1 MSSMIHGRELPVTL
15 GAWLRD
21 LRKARKLPLRSIAA
35 VAEMDSTLLSKI
47 ELSQR
52 LPTEEQTRAF
62 ANYFNVSFEDLE
74 AKRLAERFWSEH
86 GDSPAIGKVVA
97 LITAAASERM
107 TRRID
112 SGK

>member
-1 MSSMIHGRELPVTL
+1 MIHGRELPVTS
-15 GAWLRD
+15 GALLRD

-47 ELSQR
+47 ELGRR
-52 LPTEEQTRAF
+52 LPTEEQTRALARF
-62 ANYFNVSFEDLE
+62 FNVSFEDFE

-86 GDSPAIGKVVA
+86 GDSPAISKAAA

>member
-1 MSSMIHGRELPVTL
+1 M
-15 GAWLRD
+15 
-21 LRKARKLPLRSIAA
+21 PLRSIAA
-35 VAEMDSTLLSKI
+35 AAEMDSTLLSKI
-47 ELSQR
+47 ELGQR

-62 ANYFNVSFEDLE
+62 AKFFDVSFEELE

-86 GDSPAIGKVVA
+86 GDSPAIGKAAA